1 MVTETGEENKVEE
14 VAADALETPA
24 KDTKDKEEVAKT
36 DAENIVKEG
45 DASIATDYSNVTAQ
59 EPEQAATETGREEK
73 SKQVEDTDVLGL
85 MTPKKDKEETD
96 AENATKEVEGT
107 VATDESTEDGLGP
120 GHKRTAKEAG
130 IDAKEE
136 KRKRS

>member
-1 MVTETGEENKVEE
+1 MEE

-107 VATDESTEDGLGP
+107 VATDESKEDGP
-120 GHKRTAKEAG
+120 GSGDKRTAEEAG
-130 IDAKEE
+130 IHAKEE
-136 KRKRS
+136 K